1 MSLSRRHFLASSAA
15 GTAVFGLGL
24 SPAFA
29 GTPSMP
35 DWHLGYTSAPAGGF
49 DPEPMRLVFGK
60 APNGLEGS
68 LYRNGPAQF
77 LYGKDDYARHWFDG
91 DGMVQ
96 RIAIADGK
104 AVGLTVECRQS
115 NIEGELVT
123 WIQQAL
129 GKFDALVLNPGAYSH
144 TSIAIHDAIR
154 AVGLPVIEVHLS
166 NIHARE
172 AFRHHS
178 YVSPV
183 ALGVICGL
191 GASGYK
197 LALHALAEKL

>member
-1 MSLSRRHFLASSAA
+1 MHKAETMAKR
-15 GTAVFGLGL
+15 V
-24 SPAFA
+24 
-29 GTPSMP
+29 
-35 DWHLGYTSAPAGGF
+35 
-49 DPEPMRLVFGK
+49 LV
-60 APNGLEGS
+60 L
-68 LYRNGPAQF
+68 NGPNLNMLGTREPQT
-77 LYGKDDYARHWFDG
+77 YGSQTLADIEALAKAEG
-91 DGMVQ
+91 D
-96 RIAIADGK
+96 K
-104 AVGLTVECRQS
+104 LGLTVTCRQS

-129 GKFDALVLNPGAYSH
+129 GTQDAIVINPGAYSH

-154 AVGLPVIEVHLS
+154 AVALPVVEVHLS
-166 NIHARE
+166 NIYTRE

-191 GASGYK
+191 GATGYR

>member
-1 MSLSRRHFLASSAA
+1 MAKRVLVLNGPNLNMLGTREPQTYGSQTLADIEAMITAESAA
-15 GTAVFGLGL
+15 LGL
-24 SPAFA
+24 EVA
-29 GTPSMP
+29 
-35 DWHLGYTSAPAGGF
+35 
-49 DPEPMRLVFGK
+49 
-60 APNGLEGS
+60 
-68 LYRNGPAQF
+68 
-77 LYGKDDYARHWFDG
+77 
-91 DGMVQ
+91 
-96 RIAIADGK
+96 
-104 AVGLTVECRQS
+104 CRQS

-144 TSIAIHDAIR
+144 TSVAIHDAIR

-191 GASGYK
+191 GASGYT
-197 LALHALAEKL
+197 LALRALAEKL

>member
-1 MSLSRRHFLASSAA
+1 MRPAR
-15 GTAVFGLGL
+15 GAVHK
-24 SPAFA
+24 AEIMA
-29 GTPSMP
+29 K
-35 DWHLGYTSAPAGGF
+35 
-49 DPEPMRLVFGK
+49 RVLV
-60 APNGLEGS
+60 L
-68 LYRNGPAQF
+68 NGPNLNMLGTREPQT
-77 LYGKDDYARHWFDG
+77 YGSQTLADIEEMA
-91 DGMVQ
+91 VS
-96 RIAIADGK
+96 DGK
-104 AVGLTVECRQS
+104 ALGLDVTCRQS

-123 WIQQAL
+123 WIQQAM
-129 GKFDALVLNPGAYSH
+129 GTFDAIVLNPGAYSH

-154 AVGLPVIEVHLS
+154 AVGLPVVEVHLS

-191 GASGYK
+191 GATGYR